1 MDDLAMKWELGTAG
15 LLILAISAVVV
26 LLMLIMA
33 FKVHAF
39 LALMITSIGTA
50 LVAGIAPASLLPA
63 LAYGFNT
70 TLGSVMLLV
79 ALGAMLGRMI
89 ETSGGAYPGR
99 LRALLGVD
107 RSGRRVS
114 APLVDWVGFDVK
126 AAPSG
131 YEALTGRPGAY
142 EKARASLGLLL
153 ASGVDHELRMTVT
166 PALREQVPSAID
178 LVDELGGRALVL
190 QRARPDGT
198 ETQFAAALE
207 AEAEWH
213 GLFADVVEAASG
225 HGDMRGVEVVARG

>member
-79 ALGAMLGRMI
+79 ALGAMLGRVI
-89 ETSGGAYPGR
+89 ESSGGAYPGC

-166 PALREQVPSAID
+166 SALRDQVPSAID
-178 LVDELGGRALVL
+178 LVAELGGRALVL